1 MQKWPSC
8 LSVDRTLGARI
19 FGERIHF
26 AIEDS
31 RCGHV
36 ASQDFETIIAMW
48 QAARLGLHQKPRE
61 GLA

>member
-1 MQKWPSC
+1 MA
-8 LSVDRTLGARI
+8 RFGARI